1 MNNNKNN
8 AFSSMDKIINY
19 NTSLSTEI
27 EKIST
32 INKKIRIKFI
42 SLTLATI
49 LGSGL
54 GFVVAKTAKKVT
66 TIQVYPTKTINTQGN
81 VTETY
86 ALVKDN
92 PQDKV
97 LVKEYSQIILLE
109 NGKNIRTV
117 KEYDV
122 TNYNLDKLE
131 EYLNIDLTNLPY
143 EQVAYFVNEDEENK
157 SAYSI
162 AEKTTVSKTIEERN
176 NEFYEKDKEAIYA
189 AYILLLLFIPKVGLS
204 SIVKS
209 LKNSINEK
217 STVKNNCLEYLN
229 NIENNLN
236 KIKEILKHNPELL
249 NEFIQTY
256 EDNIAIKNNLP
267 KLLENIELLL
277 QNGYNYKDAIS
288 ITQRY
293 IKTKRKQ
300 LEKF

>member
-8 AFSSMDKIINY
+8 AFNSIDKMIDY

-27 EKIST
+27 EKISA

-42 SLTLATI
+42 SLTLAIT

-54 GFVVAKTAKKVT
+54 GFAVAKTAKKIT
-66 TIQVYPTKTINTQGN
+66 TIKVYPTKTITTLGQ
-81 VTETY
+81 VTEDY

-109 NGKNIRTV
+109 NGQNIRTV

-122 TNYNLDKLE
+122 TDYNLDKLD
-131 EYLNIDLTNLPY
+131 EYLNIDLSNLPY
-143 EQVAYFVNEDEENK
+143 EQTAYFVEKDEENL
-157 SAYSI
+157 SAYNV

-189 AYILLLLFIPKVGLS
+189 IYILLLLFIPKIGLS
-204 SIVKS
+204 SIIKS
-209 LKNSINEK
+209 LKKLTLEK
-217 STVKNNCLEYLN
+217 SLAKDNCLEYLN
-229 NIENNLN
+229 HIENNLN
-236 KIKEILKHNPELL
+236 KIKEILKSDPELL
-249 NEFIQTY
+249 NEFIKTY
-256 EDNIAIKNNLP
+256 EDNITMKNNLP
-267 KLLENIELLL
+267 RLSENIELLL

-288 ITQRY
+288 ITQSY